1 MKTTAN
7 LKNYI
12 QSKHDENDSIANELN
27 NSYYLELFENTEA
40 RLLKIDKFNANVDLI
55 KELEELI
62 ED

>member
-27 NSYYLELFENTEA
+27 NSYFLGLIQNTDA
-40 RLLKIDKFNANVDLI
+40 RLSKIDNFYFIFKYFCSSSFL
-55 KELEELI
+55 
-62 ED
+62 